1 MPLPSNTPSRRLRLT
16 LRGAVQGVGF
26 RPFVHRLASQLV
38 LTGWINNTAQ
48 GLVIEVEGRRAALES
63 FLFRLED
70 EMPPRCYLHSLESVW
85 LDTVGYTGF
94 EIRVS
99 ENIGPRTAFIV
110 PDIATCPECLVE
122 IFDPANRRYLY
133 PFTNCTN
140 CGPRFSIIESLPYDR
155 RNTSL
160 RKFPMCRHC
169 QAEFRHPRDR
179 RFHAQPNA
187 CPECGPRLS
196 IWDRRGKP
204 FASRHDAL
212 LAAATAI
219 KQGKILAVKGLGGF
233 HLVVNALDERAVAR
247 LRQLKQREE
256 KPFALMFPSV
266 ESALERCEVAPPEKR
281 LLEAPE
287 APIVLL
293 RRIKTFGRPGP
304 GSLAGSIAPGNPY
317 LGVMLPYTPLHHLLL
332 REVGGPVVATS
343 GNLSDEPICTEEME
357 AFKRLGAIAELFLMH
372 DRPIVRPVDDSV
384 VRVVL
389 GRELVLRRARGYAPL
404 PVTVPEGEGVEPE
417 NVPTILAVGG
427 HLKNTL
433 ALAIGPLAFVSQH
446 IGDLETEPA
455 FTAFQRV
462 AADLQRLYE
471 VRPAIIAADAHPDYL
486 SAKWAR
492 EQVENWRPGL
502 APAAELPSP
511 VIAPDD
517 SPLRIRAAVTLVE
530 MPAQP
535 AESPD
540 SQQDARQHA
549 ASPVAGP
556 DQPTAA
562 PVPAQETAPRLV
574 TVQHHLAH
582 VLSCMAENELA
593 PPVLGVAWDGTGYG
607 PDGTIWG
614 GEFLSVTTG
623 GWQRV
628 AHLRSFP
635 LPGGDAAVREPRRA
649 ALGLLFELL
658 GEAVFERQDLAPVRA
673 FNSEELATLRAMLV
687 RGVNSPRTSSVGR
700 LFDAVASL
708 TGLRQQLRFEGQA
721 AMDLEFALENVR
733 NGVSYSLPLTP
744 VPDGPALLDWAPLVQ
759 ELIADAD
766 APATPGAMSS
776 KFHNALADGLAA
788 VAQHVGVERVVLSGG
803 CFQNRYLT
811 ERAVAKLQE
820 AGLRPYWHQRVPP
833 NDGGLA
839 LGQLAAVRLGLA

>member
-1 MPLPSNTPSRRLRLT
+1 
-16 LRGAVQGVGF
+16 VQGVGF
-26 RPFVHRLASQLV
+26 RPFIHRLASQLI

-70 EMPPRCYLHSLESVW
+70 EMPPRCFLHSMESVW

-99 ENIGPRTAFIV
+99 EDAGPRTAFIM
-110 PDIATCPECLVE
+110 PDIATCPDCLAE
-122 IFDPANRRYLY
+122 IFNPANRRYLY

-155 RNTSL
+155 RNTSM

-204 FASRHDAL
+204 FASRHEAL

-266 ESALERCEVAPPEKR
+266 ESVLELCEATPPEKR

-293 RRIKTFGRPGP
+293 RRIKVFGRPGP
-304 GSLAGSIAPGNPY
+304 GSLAGSIAPGNPC

-332 REVGGPVVATS
+332 REVGGPIVATS
-343 GNLSDEPICTEEME
+343 GNLSDEPICTEEMD
-357 AFKRLGAIAELFLMH
+357 AFKRLGTIAELFLMH

-389 GRELVLRRARGYAPL
+389 GRELVLRRARGYTPL
-404 PVTVPEGEGVEPE
+404 PVSVPEGVGVEPE
-417 NVPTILAVGG
+417 DVPTILAVGG
-427 HLKNTL
+427 HLKNTI
-433 ALAIGPLAFVSQH
+433 ALGIGPLAFVSQH

-455 FTAFQRV
+455 FNAFQRTT
-462 AADLQRLYE
+462 ADFRRLYE
-471 VRPAIIAADAHPDYL
+471 ARPAVIAADAHPDYL

-492 EQVENWRPGL
+492 ESVENWAPLPAL
-502 APAAELPSP
+502 AATPPPPPLT
-511 VIAPDD
+511 APDD
-517 SPLRIRAAVTLVE
+517 SPLRIRSAMAPVETPAKPAAE
-530 MPAQP
+530 PA
-535 AESPD
+535 
-540 SQQDARQHA
+540 
-549 ASPVAGP
+549 PVAELP
-556 DQPTAA
+556 PPLASE
-562 PVPAQETAPRLV
+562 PAPRLV

-582 VLSCMAENELA
+582 ILSCMAENELS

-614 GEFLSVTTG
+614 GEFLSVTAG

-628 AHLRSFP
+628 AHLRTFP

-673 FNSEELATLRAMLV
+673 FTAEELGTLRTMLV
-687 RGVNSPRTSSVGR
+687 RGLNSPRTSSLGR

-708 TGLRQQLRFEGQA
+708 IGLRQQLRFEGQA
-721 AMDLEFALENVR
+721 AMDLEFALEVGR
-733 NGVSYSLPLTP
+733 SGLSYPLPLTP

-759 ELIADAD
+759 ALIADAG

-776 KFHNALADGLAA
+776 KFHHALVDGLVA
-788 VAQHVGVERVVLSGG
+788 VAQHIGGERVVLSGG

-811 ERAVAKLQE
+811 ERAVTKLQE
-820 AGLRPYWHQRVPP
+820 AGFRPYWHQRVPP